1 MNATSEVKL
10 ADRIEELPPYLFA
23 RLDKLRDE
31 KAASGVDVITLAK
44 GDPDLPTP
52 QAVIDRLYAAAGN
65 PSTHQYC
72 EDGLD
77 TFRQAISNWY
87 DRRFG
92 VALDPANQLVPLIGS
107 KEGIAHVPLALVNP
121 GDFVLVPDP
130 GYPVYSIGTNLV
142 GGRVHFM
149 PLKAESGWM
158 PDLEAIPA
166 DVLKKAKAIWLCYP
180 NNPTS
185 AVAGLGFYEQVIEFG
200 LRNGLAVCQDAAY
213 SEVTFDGYR
222 APSILEAPGA
232 DECAIEFHSLS
243 KTYNMTGW
251 RIGWAAGN
259 ARLVEA
265 LARVKSNMD
274 SGIFA
279 AVQEAAIQAIELS
292 QSWIDDRNAV
302 YQRRR
307 DQVVDILR
315 KMDLEPEVPKASLYV
330 WTPVPSGYDS
340 SEFAAK
346 AINEAGVI
354 VTPGLGFG
362 PSGDSHFRISLT
374 TPDDRLTEGLER
386 LAKLQL

>member
-1 MNATSEVKL
+1 MKTTLDVKL

-31 KAASGVDVITLAK
+31 KVASGIDVITLAK

-65 PSTHQYC
+65 PATHQYC

-77 TFRQAISNWY
+77 TFRQAISDWY
-87 DRRFG
+87 AQRFG
-92 VALDPANQLVPLIGS
+92 VTLDPANQLVPLIGS
-107 KEGIAHVPLALVNP
+107 KEGIAHMPLALVNP

-130 GYPVYSIGTNLV
+130 GYPVYSIGANLV

-149 PLKAESGWM
+149 PLKAELEWM

-166 DVLKKAKAIWLCYP
+166 DVLDKAKAIWLCYP

-185 AVAGLGFYEQVIEFG
+185 AVAGLDFYERVIEFG
-200 LRNGLAVCQDAAY
+200 LRHGLAICQDAAY

-232 DECAIEFHSLS
+232 EECAIEFHSLS

-265 LARVKSNMD
+265 LGRVKSNMD

-279 AVQEAAIQAIELS
+279 AVQEAAIQAIELP
-292 QSWIDDRNAV
+292 QSWIDDRNAI
-302 YQRRR
+302 YERRR
-307 DQVVDILR
+307 DQVVDSLR
-315 KMDLEPEVPKASLYV
+315 KMGLEPEVPKASLYV
-330 WTPVPSGYDS
+330 WTPVPAGYDS

-346 AINEAGVI
+346 AINEAGVL

>member
-1 MNATSEVKL
+1 MNATPKIKL

-52 QAVIDRLYAAAGN
+52 QAVIDRLYAGAQD

-77 TFRQAISNWY
+77 TFREAISGWY
-87 DRRFG
+87 ARRFG
-92 VALDPANQLVPLIGS
+92 VDLDPGSQLVPLIGS
-107 KEGIAHVPLALVNP
+107 KEGIAHMPLALVNP

-130 GYPVYSIGTNLV
+130 GYPVYSIGANLV
-142 GGRVHFM
+142 GGQVHFM
-149 PLKAESGWM
+149 PLKAELEWM
-158 PDLEAIPA
+158 PDLDAIPA
-166 DVLKKAKAIWLCYP
+166 EVLERAKAIWLCYP

-185 AVAGLGFYEQVIEFG
+185 AVAGLDFYERVVEFG
-200 LRNGLAVCQDAAY
+200 LQHGLAVCQDAAY
-213 SEVTFDGYR
+213 SEVTFDGYH
-222 APSILEAPGA
+222 ATSILEVPGA

-279 AVQEAAIQAIELS
+279 AVQEAAIEAIELP
-292 QSWIDDRNAV
+292 QSWIDDRNTI
-302 YQRRR
+302 YERRR

-315 KMDLEPEVPKASLYV
+315 NMGLEPEVPKASLYV
-330 WTPVPSGYDS
+330 WTPVPPGYDS

-362 PSGDSHFRISLT
+362 PNGDSHFRISLT

-386 LAKLQL
+386 LAKLQY

>member
-149 PLKAESGWM
+149 PLKADSAWM

-185 AVAGLGFYEQVIEFG
+185 AVAGLDFYEQVIEFG

-232 DECAIEFHSLS
+232 AECAIEFHSLS

-279 AVQEAAIQAIELS
+279 AVQEAAIQAIELP

>member
-149 PLKAESGWM
+149 PLKADSAWM

-232 DECAIEFHSLS
+232 AECAIEFHSLS

-279 AVQEAAIQAIELS
+279 AVQEAAIQAIELP

>member
-1 MNATSEVKL
+1 MKTTPEIKL

-31 KAASGVDVITLAK
+31 KVASGVDVITLAK

-52 QAVIDRLYAAAGN
+52 QGVIDRLYAAAGD

-77 TFRQAISNWY
+77 TFRQAISDWY
-87 DRRFG
+87 ARRFG
-92 VALDPANQLVPLIGS
+92 VALDPGNQLVPLIGS
-107 KEGIAHVPLALVNP
+107 KEGIAHMPLALVNP

-149 PLKAESGWM
+149 PLKADLGWM

-166 DVLKKAKAIWLCYP
+166 DVLDKAKAIWLCYP

-185 AVAGLGFYEQVIEFG
+185 AVAGLDFYERVIEFG
-200 LRNGLAVCQDAAY
+200 LQHGLAVCQDAAY

-222 APSILEAPGA
+222 AASILEAPGA

-279 AVQEAAIQAIELS
+279 AVQEAAIQAIELP
-292 QSWIDDRNAV
+292 QSWIDDRNSI
-302 YQRRR
+302 YERRR

-315 KMDLEPEVPKASLYV
+315 KMGLEPEVPRASLYV

-346 AINEAGVI
+346 AINETGVI
-354 VTPGLGFG
+354 ITPGLGFG

>member
-149 PLKAESGWM
+149 PLKADSAWM

-232 DECAIEFHSLS
+232 AECAIEFHSLS

-279 AVQEAAIQAIELS
+279 AVQEAAIQAIKLP

>member
-1 MNATSEVKL
+1 MNPTPEIKL
-10 ADRIEELPPYLFA
+10 ADRIEDLPPYLFA

-52 QAVIDRLYAAAGN
+52 QAVIDRLYAAAGD

-77 TFRQAISNWY
+77 TFRQAISDWY
-87 DRRFG
+87 ARRFG

-107 KEGIAHVPLALVNP
+107 KEGIAHMPLALVNP

-130 GYPVYSIGTNLV
+130 GYPVYSIGANLV

-149 PLKAESGWM
+149 PLKAELGWM

-166 DVLKKAKAIWLCYP
+166 DVLDKANAIWLCYP

-185 AVAGLGFYEQVIEFG
+185 AVAGLDFYKRVIEFG
-200 LRNGLAVCQDAAY
+200 LRNRLAVCQDAAY

-222 APSILEAPGA
+222 APSILEVSGA

-279 AVQEAAIQAIELS
+279 AVQEAAIEAIGLP
-292 QSWIDDRNAV
+292 QSWVDDRNAI
-302 YQRRR
+302 YERRR

-315 KMDLEPEVPKASLYV
+315 KMGLEPEVPKASLYV
-330 WTPVPSGYDS
+330 WTPVPSGHDS
-340 SEFAAK
+340 SQFAAK

-354 VTPGLGFG
+354 ITPGLGFG